1 MPSKLQD
8 APPRFDDPDDEPTPT
23 IASNPFTGAGAVRTS
38 ALSPAY
44 PQSSPARPTLRHTAS
59 SAAELET
66 PSSGNRHR
74 SGSLTSLTSLTPPQN
89 GLGAAFGTSPFSN
102 AWLANP
108 GLTTGPS
115 RSPLGQPIQPH
126 DDDRASFTS
135 PSDSA
140 ASLATDDLQFSTLD
154 YLGLADGSDAQ
165 LPPASMTELRNQAQR
180 AIASSGP
187 ASRNRAS
194 TVSNFGRPQ
203 YRPSVT
209 TSSGAAY
216 ARDHN
221 PYETA
226 AEDDALQQAIEQLGM
241 YDSPSFGGP
250 YGHFKDPSRPRA
262 TTIGTLDQPLGRGG
276 RNAGYL
282 ASIPQSPI
290 AGQMGHPYAL
300 GAPFGYPPRS
310 HSERDLVRSRDSS
323 SSRGPRMS
331 ISSHTSRT
339 GTPDQERGSSTPQMP
354 SRSLWIGNLD
364 VSATSDALLHVFA
377 PYGAIESVR
386 MLPEKVRSH
395 SCPERVCHVRS
406 RRADLRLCKLH
417 GEGGRGQSA
426 RRRLEPYG
434 RAHHCSLRNRPGPHR
449 FRQDRLGAERSFL
462 LFCSGR
468 SLRLGI
474 HKRVHWSCA
483 GSARCVGNGSGN
495 GCGCGRGRVAGTAV
509 RAVGSAYESGLDRKY
524 SRYDELGDAAPD
536 FLALWTSRVGEGP
549 HAQGESSSAR
559 EIQAHPKRREI
570 LLMQPVLWV
579 CQL

>member
-8 APPRFDDPDDEPTPT
+8 APPRFDDTDDEPTPT
-23 IASNPFTGAGAVRTS
+23 VASNPFPGAGAGAGPVRTS

-44 PQSSPARPTLRHTAS
+44 PQSSPARPALRHTAS

-74 SGSLTSLTSLTPPQN
+74 SGSLTSLTPPRN

-115 RSPLGQPIQPH
+115 RSPLGHPVQPH
-126 DDDRASFTS
+126 DEDRASFTS

-209 TSSGAAY
+209 TSSGATY

-290 AGQMGHPYAL
+290 AGHLGHPYGL

-331 ISSHTSRT
+331 ISSHNSRT

-386 MLPEKVRSH
+386 MLPEKVRPD
-395 SCPERVCHVRS
+395 SCPERMGHADL
-406 RRADLRLCKLH
+406 RRADLRLCQLY
-417 GEGGRGQSA
+417 GEGRRGQSA
-426 RRRLEPYG
+426 RRRPQ
-434 RAHHCSLRNRPGPHR
+434 P
-449 FRQDRLGAERSFL
+449 
-462 LFCSGR
+462 SGR
-468 SLRLGI
+468 SHHRSL
-474 HKRVHWSCA
+474 
-483 GSARCVGNGSGN
+483 
-495 GCGCGRGRVAGTAV
+495 
-509 RAVGSAYESGLDRKY
+509 
-524 SRYDELGDAAPD
+524 
-536 FLALWTSRVGEGP
+536 
-549 HAQGESSSAR
+549 
-559 EIQAHPKRREI
+559 
-570 LLMQPVLWV
+570 
-579 CQL
+579 